1 MAVRRLYEPLC
12 IAFGTTVSSPT
23 VPTYQLYDLPHKFT
37 PRLYMESE
45 DPNLVLREIGVW
57 GGWEQAGRVEARS
70 FLLDLL
76 KDKDAHDNFLLQLAG
91 PKRFRSVSGIIVL
104 TQKHLRIVQT
114 RGSRLGGP
122 RFQLTYQQACL
133 VHGTKQ
139 GARGPRER
147 FVYCHR
153 TLTLEELERYLVPR
167 YYASCL
173 DAITRRPTIRHLP
186 QCPPGAAT
194 LPKAVCPSDSLRLAS
209 PDIKAMEA
217 ELRPLAHPGSKCAP
231 HALMMGL
238 KIMGPNILGELEGLL
253 RNCGDCIGDVLQAC
267 NNSRLVLTR
276 NHRTTMDELSMLT
289 NVLISDKQHCVFK

>member
-57 GGWEQAGRVEARS
+57 AGWEQAGSANTRS

-76 KDKDAHDNFLLQLAG
+76 KDEDAHDNFLVREAG
-91 PKRFRSVSGIIVL
+91 PTRFRRVRGIIVL
-104 TQKHLRIVQT
+104 TQKHLRIVRT
-114 RGSRLGGP
+114 KGSRLGGL

-133 VHGTKQ
+133 VHGTK

-153 TLTLEELERYLVPR
+153 TFTLEELQRYLVPR

-173 DAITRRPTIRHLP
+173 DAITRRPNISHLP

-209 PDIKAMEA
+209 PDI
-217 ELRPLAHPGSKCAP
+217 
-231 HALMMGL
+231 
-238 KIMGPNILGELEGLL
+238 
-253 RNCGDCIGDVLQAC
+253 NC
-267 NNSRLVLTR
+267 R
-276 NHRTTMDELSMLT
+276 
-289 NVLISDKQHCVFK
+289 

>member
-57 GGWEQAGRVEARS
+57 AGWEQAGSANTRS

-76 KDKDAHDNFLLQLAG
+76 KDEDAHDNFLLREAG
-91 PKRFRSVSGIIVL
+91 PTRFRRVRGIIVL
-104 TQKHLRIVQT
+104 TQKHLRIVRT
-114 RGSRLGGP
+114 KGSRLGGL

-133 VHGTKQ
+133 VHGTK

-153 TLTLEELERYLVPR
+153 TFTLEELQRYLVPR

-173 DAITRRPTIRHLP
+173 DAITRRPNISHLP

-209 PDIKAMEA
+209 PDIKAIGA
-217 ELRPLAHPGSKCAP
+217 TSARTRSQVRPRQHACPWRSPPRNNASRHIYSSKPPGCS
-231 HALMMGL
+231 
-238 KIMGPNILGELEGLL
+238 
-253 RNCGDCIGDVLQAC
+253 
-267 NNSRLVLTR
+267 SRSAAGTSSAQVGFGCTSWYVPW
-276 NHRTTMDELSMLT
+276 TTASARR
-289 NVLISDKQHCVFK
+289 

>member
-57 GGWEQAGRVEARS
+57 AGWEQAGSANTRS

-76 KDKDAHDNFLLQLAG
+76 KDKDAHDNFLLREAG
-91 PKRFRSVSGIIVL
+91 PTRFRRVRGIIVL

-114 RGSRLGGP
+114 KGSRLGGL

-133 VHGTKQ
+133 VHGTK

-153 TLTLEELERYLVPR
+153 TFTLEELQRYLVPR

-173 DAITRRPTIRHLP
+173 DAITRRPNISHLP

-217 ELRPLAHPGSKCAP
+217 ELRPLAYQGSKCAP

-238 KIMGPNILGELEGLL
+238 KIMDRISLEKYSKPPGVET
-253 RNCGDCIGDVLQAC
+253 CLQKPG
-267 NNSRLVLTR
+267 RPQ
-276 NHRTTMDELSMLT
+276 E
-289 NVLISDKQHCVFK
+289 

>member
-57 GGWEQAGRVEARS
+57 AGWEQAGRVEARS

-76 KDKDAHDNFLLQLAG
+76 KDKDAHDNFLLQQAG
-91 PKRFRSVSGIIVL
+91 PKRFRRVSGIIVL

-173 DAITRRPTIRHLP
+173 DAIGNNQEANHSPSSSMPSGCSYTAVQFIIKMSEKKISELPPSATTSRWVGVGNIYIFELLSANPECIR
-186 QCPPGAAT
+186 
-194 LPKAVCPSDSLRLAS
+194 
-209 PDIKAMEA
+209 
-217 ELRPLAHPGSKCAP
+217 
-231 HALMMGL
+231 
-238 KIMGPNILGELEGLL
+238 
-253 RNCGDCIGDVLQAC
+253 
-267 NNSRLVLTR
+267 
-276 NHRTTMDELSMLT
+276 
-289 NVLISDKQHCVFK
+289 